1 MNHISTEAEDVITR
15 VEPSDSPMA
24 TASPHRWNPRQRESL
39 EALRLKWQT
48 VPAAADGRV
57 STADLAS
64 MTDAQVVRFWEEQV
78 RQGTAG
84 ENFAVRGW
92 YHDLYRDSLRG
103 KRVLDV
109 GAGMGIDGLTFAQ
122 HGAEM
127 TLLDIVPANVAHT
140 KRLSRLLGLRNVA
153 SFLMEDL
160 DSLNALRRDYDVI
173 WCQGSLINAPFDFVR
188 AEVQALLEHL
198 PVGGRW
204 IELAY
209 PKQRWERE
217 GRLPFEKWGEKTDGE
232 GTPWVE
238 WYDLEKLQA
247 ALAPARFDVVLHF
260 NFHGDDFNWFDLV
273 RRAETQ
279 PQWH

>member
-1 MNHISTEAEDVITR
+1 MLITR
-15 VEPSDSPMA
+15 AEPAVEQSIA
-24 TASPHRWNPRQRESL
+24 TAPHRWSLRDRESL
-39 EALRLKWQT
+39 EALRQKWQT

-78 RQGTAG
+78 RASTTG
-84 ENFAVRGW
+84 ENYTVRGW
-92 YHDLYRDSLRG
+92 YHDLYKDVLRG

-109 GAGMGIDGLTFAQ
+109 GAGMGIDALTFAR
-122 HGAEM
+122 HGAEV
-127 TLLDIVPANVAHT
+127 TLLDIVPSNVAHT
-140 KRLSRLLGLRNVA
+140 KRLARLLGLQSAA

-160 DSLNALRRDYDVI
+160 ASLEALRRDFDVI

-188 AEVQALLEHL
+188 AEVQALLDHL

-209 PKQRWERE
+209 PRQRWERE
-217 GRLPFEKWGEKTDGE
+217 GRLPFERWGEKTDGE

-238 WYDLEKLQA
+238 WYDLEKLRA

-260 NFHGDDFNWFDLV
+260 NFHNDDFNWFDLV
-273 RRAETQ
+273 RRA
-279 PQWH
+279 

>member
-1 MNHISTEAEDVITR
+1 MITR
-15 VEPSDSPMA
+15 ADAAVFLDRDA
-24 TASPHRWNPRQRESL
+24 PHRWNPRDRESL
-39 EALRLKWQT
+39 EALRNKWQT

-64 MTDAQVVRFWEEQV
+64 MTDAQLIRYWQQQV
-78 RQGTAG
+78 LISTTG
-84 ENFAVRGW
+84 ENYSVRGW
-92 YHDLYRDSLRG
+92 YHDLYKDVLRG

-127 TLLDIVPANVAHT
+127 MLLDIVPSNVANT
-140 KRLSRLLGLRNVA
+140 KRLSRLLGLSNCQ
-153 SFLMEDL
+153 SFLMEDI
-160 DSLNALRRDYDVI
+160 DSLKALPRDFDVI
-173 WCQGSLINAPFDFVR
+173 WCQGSLINAPFEFIR
-188 AEVQALLEHL
+188 AEAQALLEHL
-198 PVGGRW
+198 RVGGRW

-238 WYDLEKLQA
+238 WYDLEKLRA
-247 ALAPARFDVVLHF
+247 ALAPAEFDVVLAF
-260 NFHGDDFNWFDLV
+260 DFHNDDFNWFDLV
-273 RRAETQ
+273 RRA
-279 PQWH
+279 